1 MAKKTSDNRP
11 IPKDDPSRIL
21 QTTVEDV
28 MHQSM
33 IPYAEHVIL
42 ERALPRVEDGLKP
55 VQRRILYTMMELG
68 TTPDKPHRKCARIVG
83 DCLGKYHPHGD
94 SSVYDALV
102 RMAQD
107 FSMRGPMVD
116 GHGNF
121 GSIDGDSA
129 AAMRYTEA
137 RMTPLAL
144 EMLRDI
150 EKDTVPFR
158 LNFDD
163 TLKEPDM
170 LPARF
175 PNLLVNGASGIAVG
189 LATNIPPHNL
199 GESIRAAI
207 AVMENPD
214 IPLDE
219 LMKIIPGPDFPT
231 GGVLVKNEEM
241 AYCKR
246 QLGQGQPGYAPN
258 ADCQGL
264 PAERGGFLRH
274 RNGVR
279 GDLPH
284 AGSNAAMPGAV
295 GDQVHQ
301 TGAGKPVPV

>member
-121 GSIDGDSA
+121 GSKIG
-129 AAMRYTEA
+129 R
-137 RMTPLAL
+137 
-144 EMLRDI
+144 
-150 EKDTVPFR
+150 
-158 LNFDD
+158 
-163 TLKEPDM
+163 
-170 LPARF
+170 
-175 PNLLVNGASGIAVG
+175 ASC
-189 LATNIPPHNL
+189 
-199 GESIRAAI
+199 R
-207 AVMENPD
+207 
-214 IPLDE
+214 
-219 LMKIIPGPDFPT
+219 
-231 GGVLVKNEEM
+231 
-241 AYCKR
+241 
-246 QLGQGQPGYAPN
+246 
-258 ADCQGL
+258 
-264 PAERGGFLRH
+264 ER
-274 RNGVR
+274 V
-279 GDLPH
+279 
-284 AGSNAAMPGAV
+284 
-295 GDQVHQ
+295 
-301 TGAGKPVPV
+301 

>member
-163 TLKEPDM
+163 TLKRAGHAARALSESARQRRERHRGRACNEHP
-170 LPARF
+170 PAQ
-175 PNLLVNGASGIAVG
+175 SGRKHPRG
-189 LATNIPPHNL
+189 DCCD
-199 GESIRAAI
+199 GES
-207 AVMENPD
+207 
-214 IPLDE
+214 
-219 LMKIIPGPDFPT
+219 G
-231 GGVLVKNEEM
+231 
-241 AYCKR
+241 
-246 QLGQGQPGYAPN
+246 
-258 ADCQGL
+258 
-264 PAERGGFLRH
+264 H
-274 RNGVR
+274 S
-279 GDLPH
+279 
-284 AGSNAAMPGAV
+284 AG
-295 GDQVHQ
+295 
-301 TGAGKPVPV
+301 